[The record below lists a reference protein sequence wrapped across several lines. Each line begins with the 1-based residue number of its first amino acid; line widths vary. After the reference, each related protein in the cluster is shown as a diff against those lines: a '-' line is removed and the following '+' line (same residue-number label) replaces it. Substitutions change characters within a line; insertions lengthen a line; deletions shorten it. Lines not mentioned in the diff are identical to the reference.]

1 MNTSLPTTRPAGSF
15 QRWLLARLDQ
25 GRDTWSD
32 ELRERARALDQHLVG
47 RTGLGMGLG
56 LLGGAWGL
64 VVGLRSSGASWGW
77 ALFIAFLYTAG
88 LVALGLRAWREPE
101 VFGTQRLR
109 RVAWLMVLATYAS
122 TLTLT
127 VQRERGSGQ
136 GWPAWSEWPGLIW
149 AATPVQLLLALCTV
163 LIVWLM
169 SSARRQVLQAELQ
182 RAALVRERDAAA
194 RAAAEARLGLL
205 QAQIQPHFIFNTL
218 AALQHWVDTGD
229 ARAPGLLRDL
239 TGFLRAST
247 EQMLQEQVT
256 LAQEGAMVAQYLAI
270 QQARLGDRLRSQLDL
285 PKALLSQ
292 TLPSG
297 LLLTLVEN
305 ALEHGVGPAL
315 QGGEVQVSAAAGAGG
330 VWLRVDNSGQP
341 LVAPAVL
348 GVGLRN
354 CLERLQRLKGPQATL
369 QLSSPSG
376 GGTRAEV
383 WLPGATA

>member
-1 MNTSLPTTRPAGSF
+1 MNTATPSPSAGSRA
-15 QRWLLARLDQ
+15 QHWLLTRLDQ
-25 GRDTWSD
+25 GRETWPSD
-32 ELRERARALDQHLVG
+32 LRARAQALDRHLVG
-47 RTGLGMGLG
+47 RTGMGMGLG

-64 VVGLRSSGASWGW
+64 VMGLRASGASWGW
-77 ALFIAFLYTAG
+77 ALLIAGLYTAG

-101 VFGTQRLR
+101 AFGTQRLR
-109 RVAWLMVLATYAS
+109 RAAWWMVVATYAS

-136 GWPAWSEWPGLIW
+136 GWPAASEWPGLLW
-149 AATPVQLLLALCTV
+149 AATPIQLLLALSAV

-194 RAAAEARLGLL
+194 RAAAEARLALL

-270 QQARLGDRLRSQLDL
+270 QQARLGERLHSQMDL
-285 PKALLSQ
+285 PSALLAQ

-305 ALEHGVGPAL
+305 ALEHGVAPAL
-315 QGGEVQVSAAAGAGG
+315 QGGAVQVSAAAGAGG

-341 LVAPAVL
+341 LAAPAVW

-354 CLERLQRLKGPQATL
+354 CLERLQRLKGPLATL
-369 QLSSPSG
+369 QLSSRPG

>member
-341 LVAPAVL
+341 LVVPAVL

-383 WLPGATA
+383 WLPGGAP

>member
-1 MNTSLPTTRPAGSF
+1 MNATTVPIRGLARCRP
-15 QRWLLARLDQ
+15 WLLTRLDQ
-25 GRDTWSD
+25 GREGWPM

-47 RTGLGMGLG
+47 RAGLGMGLG
-56 LLGGAWGL
+56 LLGGAFGL
-64 VVGLRSSGASWGW
+64 VTGLRSSGASWGW
-77 ALFIAFLYTAG
+77 ALLIAGLYTAG

-127 VQRERGSGQ
+127 VQRTRGGGP
-136 GWPAWSEWPGLIW
+136 GWPAASEWPALLW
-149 AATPVQLLLALCTV
+149 AATPIQLLLALSAV

-194 RAAAEARLGLL
+194 RAAAEARLALL

-256 LAQEGAMVAQYLAI
+256 LAQEGAMLAQYLAI
-270 QQARLGDRLRSQLDL
+270 QQARLGQRLRCQLDL
-285 PKALLSQ
+285 PASLQHQ

-315 QGGEVQVSAAAGAGG
+315 QGGEVRVSAAAGQGG

-341 LVAPAVL
+341 LAAPPL
-348 GVGLRN
+348 PGVGWRN
-354 CLERLQRLKGPQATL
+354 CLERLQRLKGPQASL
-369 QLSSPSG
+369 QLRRLTDG
-376 GGTRAEV
+376 RTRAEV
-383 WLPGATA
+383 WWPGSAA

>member
-1 MNTSLPTTRPAGSF
+1 MNTSLPTTRLAGSF

-64 VVGLRSSGASWGW
+64 VMGLRSSGASWGW

-341 LVAPAVL
+341 LVVPAVL

-383 WLPGATA
+383 WLPGGAP

>member
-1 MNTSLPTTRPAGSF
+1 
-15 QRWLLARLDQ
+15 
-25 GRDTWSD
+25 
-32 ELRERARALDQHLVG
+32 
-47 RTGLGMGLG
+47 
-56 LLGGAWGL
+56 
-64 VVGLRSSGASWGW
+64 
-77 ALFIAFLYTAG
+77 
-88 LVALGLRAWREPE
+88 
-101 VFGTQRLR
+101 
-109 RVAWLMVLATYAS
+109 
-122 TLTLT
+122 
-127 VQRERGSGQ
+127 
-136 GWPAWSEWPGLIW
+136 
-149 AATPVQLLLALCTV
+149 
-163 LIVWLM
+163 
-169 SSARRQVLQAELQ
+169 
-182 RAALVRERDAAA
+182 
-194 RAAAEARLGLL
+194 
-205 QAQIQPHFIFNTL
+205 
-218 AALQHWVDTGD
+218 
-229 ARAPGLLRDL
+229 
-239 TGFLRAST
+239 
-247 EQMLQEQVT
+247 
-256 LAQEGAMVAQYLAI
+256 MVAQYLAI

>member
-1 MNTSLPTTRPAGSF
+1 MNTSLPTTRLAGSF

-64 VVGLRSSGASWGW
+64 VMGLRSSGASWGW